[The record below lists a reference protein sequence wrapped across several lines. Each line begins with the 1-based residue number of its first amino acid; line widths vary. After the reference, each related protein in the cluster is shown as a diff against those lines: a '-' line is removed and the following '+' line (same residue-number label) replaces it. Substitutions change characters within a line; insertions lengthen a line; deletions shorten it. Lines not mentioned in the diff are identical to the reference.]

1 MCSKFYSRDPQS
13 TGSSHE
19 AQHFKIDFAYW
30 FIWKLSLILTLTQLY
45 LFPLVL
51 TSLSLE
57 CGVKVVTSRKWII
70 SPEFLV
76 LNINLAMIWMA
87 SASARWW
94 NSLRNQI
101 CSHTPRKHPKLH
113 RNTWHRK
120 HRGVSVPNWH
130 MEVGATVV
138 RLCLTLDCFS
148 AVVVTLTLSPFIVVL
163 PVSIF
168 TSWLRNKGRLI
179 II

>member
-1 MCSKFYSRDPQS
+1 MKTQL
-13 TGSSHE
+13 
-19 AQHFKIDFAYW
+19 DFNV
-30 FIWKLSLILTLTQLY
+30 TQLY

-57 CGVKVVTSRKWII
+57 CGVKVVTSRKWMI

-76 LNINLAMIWMA
+76 LNINPAMIWMA

-113 RNTWHRK
+113 RNTWHRNPEESVCRTDSWK
-120 HRGVSVPNWH
+120 PAPQWSGHTLQLDRSSAVVVS
-130 MEVGATVV
+130 EG
-138 RLCLTLDCFS
+138 LCLTL
-148 AVVVTLTLSPFIVVL
+148 TGSPFTVAF
-163 PVSIF
+163 PYPS
-168 TSWLRNKGRLI
+168 S
-179 II
+179 